1 MACGEL
7 SAPFKKFLS
16 FARVHIPWFIWRV
29 AYTLLV
35 MQAFA
40 LPQQPC
46 LCRVHVLCW
55 SVVHGTG
62 VSLLSVIL
70 DPLPRVGSTADA
82 NCCNFAQ
89 FPLTGDPFQ
98 LEKGKK
104 SKALSLFWSHRFL
117 LYSLAHLKVASSL
130 LPTTSHYLYA
140 AWTQHCDATKHAIA
154 ELRI

>member
-1 MACGEL
+1 MENYRHHL
-7 SAPFKKFLS
+7 RKFLS
-16 FARVHIPWFIWRV
+16 FARVDIPWFIWRV

-35 MQAFA
+35 MQAFV

-46 LCRVHVLCW
+46 FCRVHVLCW

-62 VSLLSVIL
+62 ASLPSVIL
-70 DPLPRVGSTADA
+70 DPLLRVGSTADA
-82 NCCNFAQ
+82 NCSKLMRNFAQ

-117 LYSLAHLKVASSL
+117 LYSLAYLKVASSL

-140 AWTQHCDATKHAIA
+140 A
-154 ELRI
+154 